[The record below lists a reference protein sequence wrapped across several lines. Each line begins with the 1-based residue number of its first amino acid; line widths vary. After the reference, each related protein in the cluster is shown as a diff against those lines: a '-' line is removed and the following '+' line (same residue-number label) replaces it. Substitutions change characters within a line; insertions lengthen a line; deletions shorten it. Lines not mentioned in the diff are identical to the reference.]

1 MPPIGP
7 ARSITHFFHKFC
19 VFYVLICSS
28 IQFQV
33 KSDFIDA
40 LSSAEKQVQDYQ
52 SKLLDINEN
61 FTKSGCYLLLSS
73 SSSSLLSFNNNNN
86 YLIILIL
93 LLFNGDVEGER
104 KKFRD
109 KLLQTEQQLAAA
121 KGREHALQQQLLK
134 EVNVNQERFKKQL
147 ESQANLEVYNPN
159 ASFFLLFFKR
169 IFFK

>member
-7 ARSITHFFHKFC
+7 ARLTTHFFNKFC
-19 VFYVLICSS
+19 VFYALICSS

-52 SKLLDINEN
+52 SKLQEINEN
-61 FTKSGCYLLLSS
+61 FTISGCYLLLSS
-73 SSSSLLSFNNNNN
+73 LLLLLFNNNNN
-86 YLIILIL
+86 YLIILML

-147 ESQANLEVYNPN
+147 ESHANLEVCNPN
-159 ASFFLLFFKR
+159 ASFFLSFVF
-169 IFFK
+169 